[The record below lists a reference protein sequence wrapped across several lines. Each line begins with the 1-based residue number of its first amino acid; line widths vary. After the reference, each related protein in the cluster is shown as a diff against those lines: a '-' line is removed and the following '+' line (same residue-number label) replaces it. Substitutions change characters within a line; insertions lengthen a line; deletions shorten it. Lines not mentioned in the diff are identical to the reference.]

1 MKEAAINDQQTDR
14 QEDSVQRT
22 NLLALSRRSRRNSER
37 VEAQPE
43 STVETAE
50 FAAATSGRD
59 DANREDATN
68 EAAGHEATGS
78 EAAGHEAA
86 DREDAASED
95 AAREGTG
102 RKGTGR
108 EDAPKRHR
116 FRNWRR
122 QRPFIGGVLAVLGGV
137 ELFFSGQ
144 LDTGNLQ
151 VQFGIEG
158 LQATVIPIALVV
170 LGLLSMFRP
179 THHVFYGIIALVLSV
194 YSLIGVNLGGF
205 ILGMLLS
212 SIGSIL
218 IVAWMGPRKP
228 KSDAPSSDAQAPAA
242 GRRED
247 TQSAGE
253 EGVA

>member
-1 MKEAAINDQQTDR
+1 MKEAAISDQQTDKP
-14 QEDSVQRT
+14 EGAEQRT
-22 NLLALSRRSRRNSER
+22 SLLALSRRSRRNSER
-37 VEAQPE
+37 EEAKPE

-50 FAAATSGRD
+50 FDAAASGREDAGPENAAREEAGRD
-59 DANREDATN
+59 DA
-68 EAAGHEATGS
+68 
-78 EAAGHEAA
+78 
-86 DREDAASED
+86 
-95 AAREGTG
+95 
-102 RKGTGR
+102 
-108 EDAPKRHR
+108 PKRRR
-116 FRNWRR
+116 FRNWRL
-122 QRPFIGGVLAVLGGV
+122 QRPFIGGVLAALGGI

-151 VQFGIEG
+151 IQFGIEG

-170 LGLLSMFRP
+170 LGLLAIFKP

-253 EGVA
+253 EGAA